1 MEENTTTGAEALA
14 EGVKGRADAGAV
26 RPADYASLDDDP
38 AAGLPP
44 PAINDIDLVVD
55 VPVQV
60 TDIDLVVD
68 VPVQVTV
75 ELGRA
80 KMQIRNL
87 LALSYGSVIELD
99 MLAGE
104 PLEVVVNGCLIAQG
118 EVVIVND
125 RYGIRLTEIVTP
137 AERLRK
143 INR

>member
-1 MEENTTTGAEALA
+1 MAENDNDLAKSLTSADVSGSLRQATFNNLEEGARTNPDFNE
-14 EGVKGRADAGAV
+14 
-26 RPADYASLDDDP
+26 
-38 AAGLPP
+38 
-44 PAINDIDLVVD
+44 IDLVM
-55 VPVQV
+55 
-60 TDIDLVVD
+60 D

-87 LALSYGSVIELD
+87 LNLTYGSVIELD
-99 MLAGE
+99 ILAGE
-104 PLEVVVNGCLIAQG
+104 PLEVVVNGCLVAQG

-125 RYGIRLTEIVTP
+125 RYGIRLTDIVTP

>member
-1 MEENTTTGAEALA
+1 MAENDNDLAKTLTSADVSGSLRKATFNNLEDGA
-14 EGVKGRADAGAV
+14 KAGG
-26 RPADYASLDDDP
+26 DF
-38 AAGLPP
+38 
-44 PAINDIDLVVD
+44 NDIDM
-55 VPVQV
+55 
-60 TDIDLVVD
+60 D

-87 LALSYGSVIELD
+87 LNLTYGSVIELD
-99 MLAGE
+99 ILAGE
-104 PLEVVVNGCLIAQG
+104 PLEVVVNGCLVAQG

-125 RYGIRLTEIVTP
+125 RYGIRLTDIVTP

>member
-1 MEENTTTGAEALA
+1 MPENTTPESDSLA
-14 EGVKGRADAGAV
+14 EGLKDRAAAAV
-26 RPADYASLDDDP
+26 RPADYDELDGEGTPRAP
-38 AAGLPP
+38 AVL
-44 PAINDIDLVVD
+44 N
-55 VPVQV
+55 
-60 TDIDLVVD
+60 DIDLVVD

-125 RYGIRLTEIVTP
+125 RYGIRLTDIVTP

>member
-1 MEENTTTGAEALA
+1 MAENDNDLTGSMSSKDVSGSLRKATFNNLEDGA
-14 EGVKGRADAGAV
+14 RAGAM
-26 RPADYASLDDDP
+26 P
-38 AAGLPP
+38 
-44 PAINDIDLVVD
+44 NEIDLVM
-55 VPVQV
+55 
-60 TDIDLVVD
+60 D

-87 LALSYGSVIELD
+87 LNLTYGSVIELD
-99 MLAGE
+99 ILAGE
-104 PLEVVVNGCLIAQG
+104 PLEVVVNGCLVAQG

-125 RYGIRLTEIVTP
+125 RYGIRLTDIVTP

>member
-1 MEENTTTGAEALA
+1 MAENDNDLAKSLTSTDVSGSLRKATFNNLEDGAKAN
-14 EGVKGRADAGAV
+14 ADF
-26 RPADYASLDDDP
+26 
-38 AAGLPP
+38 
-44 PAINDIDLVVD
+44 NEIDLVM
-55 VPVQV
+55 
-60 TDIDLVVD
+60 D

-87 LALSYGSVIELD
+87 LNLTYGSVIELD
-99 MLAGE
+99 ILAGE
-104 PLEVVVNGCLIAQG
+104 PLEVVVNGCLVAQG

-125 RYGIRLTEIVTP
+125 RYGIRLTDIVTP

>member
-1 MEENTTTGAEALA
+1 MAENDNDLAKSLTSTDVSGSLRKATFQNLEGGAN
-14 EGVKGRADAGAV
+14 GGADF
-26 RPADYASLDDDP
+26 
-38 AAGLPP
+38 
-44 PAINDIDLVVD
+44 NEIDLVM
-55 VPVQV
+55 
-60 TDIDLVVD
+60 D

-87 LALSYGSVIELD
+87 LNLTYGSVIELD
-99 MLAGE
+99 ILAGE
-104 PLEVVVNGCLIAQG
+104 PLEVVVNGCLVAQG

-125 RYGIRLTEIVTP
+125 RYGIRLTDIVTP

>member
-1 MEENTTTGAEALA
+1 MAENTTPGSDNLA
-14 EGVKGRADAGAV
+14 EGLKDRAAAAV
-26 RPADYASLDDDP
+26 RPADYDELDSDAGP
-38 AAGLPP
+38 RAAAVL
-44 PAINDIDLVVD
+44 N
-55 VPVQV
+55 
-60 TDIDLVVD
+60 DIDLVVD

-80 KMQIRNL
+80 KMQICNL

-125 RYGIRLTEIVTP
+125 RYGIRLTDIVTP

>member
-1 MEENTTTGAEALA
+1 MAENDNDLA
-14 EGVKGRADAGAV
+14 KSLTSTDVSGSLRKATFNNLEDGSKAGA
-26 RPADYASLDDDP
+26 DF
-38 AAGLPP
+38 
-44 PAINDIDLVVD
+44 NEIDLVM
-55 VPVQV
+55 
-60 TDIDLVVD
+60 D

-87 LALSYGSVIELD
+87 LNLTYGSVIELD
-99 MLAGE
+99 ILAGE
-104 PLEVVVNGCLIAQG
+104 PLEVVVNGCLVAQG

-125 RYGIRLTEIVTP
+125 RYGIRLTDIVTP

>member
-1 MEENTTTGAEALA
+1 MAENDNDLA
-14 EGVKGRADAGAV
+14 KSLTSTDVSGSLRKATFNNLEDGSRAGA
-26 RPADYASLDDDP
+26 DF
-38 AAGLPP
+38 
-44 PAINDIDLVVD
+44 NEIDLVM
-55 VPVQV
+55 
-60 TDIDLVVD
+60 D

-87 LALSYGSVIELD
+87 LNLTYGSVIELD
-99 MLAGE
+99 ILAGE
-104 PLEVVVNGCLIAQG
+104 PLEVVVNGCLVAQG

-125 RYGIRLTEIVTP
+125 RYGIRLTDIVTP

>member
-1 MEENTTTGAEALA
+1 MAENDNDLAKSLTSTDVSGSMRKATFNNLEDGAKV
-14 EGVKGRADAGAV
+14 GADF
-26 RPADYASLDDDP
+26 
-38 AAGLPP
+38 
-44 PAINDIDLVVD
+44 NEIDLVM
-55 VPVQV
+55 
-60 TDIDLVVD
+60 D

-87 LALSYGSVIELD
+87 LNLTYGSVIELD
-99 MLAGE
+99 ILAGE
-104 PLEVVVNGCLIAQG
+104 PLEVVVNGCLVAQG

-125 RYGIRLTEIVTP
+125 RYGIRLTDIVTP

>member
-1 MEENTTTGAEALA
+1 MAENDNDLA
-14 EGVKGRADAGAV
+14 KSITSTDVSNNLRKAPFNTLQDSIQ
-26 RPADYASLDDDP
+26 AS
-38 AAGLPP
+38 ASS
-44 PAINDIDLVVD
+44 NEIDLVM
-55 VPVQV
+55 
-60 TDIDLVVD
+60 D

-87 LALSYGSVIELD
+87 LNLTYGSVIELD
-99 MLAGE
+99 ILAGE
-104 PLEVVVNGCLIAQG
+104 PLEVVVNGCLVAQG

-125 RYGIRLTEIVTP
+125 RYGIRLTDIVTP

>member
-1 MEENTTTGAEALA
+1 MPYGM
-14 EGVKGRADAGAV
+14 
-26 RPADYASLDDDP
+26 
-38 AAGLPP
+38 
-44 PAINDIDLVVD
+44 
-55 VPVQV
+55 
-60 TDIDLVVD
+60 D

-87 LALSYGSVIELD
+87 LNLTYGSVIELD
-99 MLAGE
+99 ILAGE
-104 PLEVVVNGCLIAQG
+104 PLEVVVNGCLVAQG

-125 RYGIRLTEIVTP
+125 RYGIRLTDIVTP

>member
-1 MEENTTTGAEALA
+1 MAENNTPGSDNLA
-14 EGVKGRADAGAV
+14 EGLKDRAASAV
-26 RPADYASLDDDP
+26 RPADYDELDGEAAPRGP
-38 AAGLPP
+38 AVL
-44 PAINDIDLVVD
+44 N
-55 VPVQV
+55 
-60 TDIDLVVD
+60 DIDLVVD

-125 RYGIRLTEIVTP
+125 RYGIRLTDIVTP

>member
-1 MEENTTTGAEALA
+1 MAENTTPGSDNLA
-14 EGVKGRADAGAV
+14 EGLKDRAAAAV
-26 RPADYASLDDDP
+26 RPADYDELDSDAGP
-38 AAGLPP
+38 REAAVL
-44 PAINDIDLVVD
+44 N
-55 VPVQV
+55 
-60 TDIDLVVD
+60 DIDLVVD

-125 RYGIRLTEIVTP
+125 RYGIRLTDIVTP

>member
-1 MEENTTTGAEALA
+1 MAENTTPGSTEPGQRPLTGTPSTVRPAEYVSL
-14 EGVKGRADAGAV
+14 EEDAGAT
-26 RPADYASLDDDP
+26 AASSS
-38 AAGLPP
+38 
-44 PAINDIDLVVD
+44 IN
-55 VPVQV
+55 
-60 TDIDLVVD
+60 DIDLVVD

-87 LALSYGSVIELD
+87 LGLSYGSVIELD

-125 RYGIRLTEIVTP
+125 RYGIRLTDIVTP
-137 AERLRK
+137 AERLRR

>member
-1 MEENTTTGAEALA
+1 LEDGGKSGA
-14 EGVKGRADAGAV
+14 DF
-26 RPADYASLDDDP
+26 
-38 AAGLPP
+38 
-44 PAINDIDLVVD
+44 NDIDLVM
-55 VPVQV
+55 
-60 TDIDLVVD
+60 D

-87 LALSYGSVIELD
+87 LNLTYGSVIELD
-99 MLAGE
+99 ILAGE
-104 PLEVVVNGCLIAQG
+104 PLEVVVNGCLVAQG

-125 RYGIRLTEIVTP
+125 RYGIRLTDIVTP